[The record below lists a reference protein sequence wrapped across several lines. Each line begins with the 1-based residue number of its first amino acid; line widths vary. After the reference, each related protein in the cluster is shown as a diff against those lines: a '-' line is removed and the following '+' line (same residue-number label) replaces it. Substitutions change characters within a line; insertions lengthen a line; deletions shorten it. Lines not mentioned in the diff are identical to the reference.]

1 MKKTTHKQWRNVET
15 TQTVNLDTSC
25 EKNYFYKF
33 IFKQW
38 MNVIFKEF
46 ENPNHRMPTLSIDVN
61 FRVSHLKCFIQ
72 DIYLWLKLNY
82 LPFY

>member
-1 MKKTTHKQWRNVET
+1 MKECRNHTNCKFRYIPWKKT
-15 TQTVNLDTSC
+15 
-25 EKNYFYKF
+25 FYKF